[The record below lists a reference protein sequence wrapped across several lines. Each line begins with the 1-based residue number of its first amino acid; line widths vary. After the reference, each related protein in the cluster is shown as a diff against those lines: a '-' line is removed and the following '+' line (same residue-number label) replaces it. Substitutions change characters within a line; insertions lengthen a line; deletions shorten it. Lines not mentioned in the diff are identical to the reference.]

1 MEENSTLQPYLV
13 HKMMVVVTVILL
25 IAAIHIFRVGSYF
38 SGKLF
43 ILYYSFFS
51 DIVIP
56 IGIYFMLCIDD
67 VWIPILKSW
76 KTKAAIVF
84 IIAGATE
91 IAQAFGI
98 PILGSTFDPLDF
110 VMFGVGI
117 AIAIGL
123 DYLFSRV
130 FSFWSFGDQK
140 MPNGV

>member
-1 MEENSTLQPYLV
+1 MEEKSTLQPYLV
-13 HKMMVVVTVILL
+13 KKMIVPIAVMLF
-25 IAAIHIFRVGSYF
+25 IAAIHIFRIGTYF

-56 IGIYFMLCIDD
+56 IGIYFLLCMNA
-67 VWIPILKSW
+67 VFIPRLKNW

-84 IIAGATE
+84 VIAAATE

-98 PILGSTFDPLDF
+98 PLLGNTFDPLDF

-117 AIAIGL
+117 FIAVGL
-123 DYLFSRV
+123 DKLFSRV
-130 FSFWSFGDQK
+130 FYFWSFGDEK
-140 MPNGV
+140 VPTGV

>member
-1 MEENSTLQPYLV
+1 MEEKPTLQPYLLQR
-13 HKMMVVVTVILL
+13 MVVVITVLL
-25 IAAIHIFRVGSYF
+25 IIAAIHIFRVGTYF
-38 SGKLF
+38 SGELF

-56 IGIYFMLCIDD
+56 IGIYFMLCINA
-67 VWIPILKSW
+67 VWVPYLKNW

-84 IIAGATE
+84 VVAAATE

-110 VMFGVGI
+110 VMFGVGVFI
-117 AIAIGL
+117 AVGL

-130 FSFWSFGDQK
+130 LPFWSFGDENA
-140 MPNGV
+140 PTGV

>member
-1 MEENSTLQPYLV
+1 MEDKSTLQPYLV
-13 HKMMVVVTVILL
+13 QKMMVAITVILF
-25 IAAIHIFRVGSYF
+25 IAAVHIFRVGSYF

-43 ILYYSFFS
+43 IWYYSFFS

-56 IGIYFMLCIDD
+56 IGIYFMLCVND
-67 VWIPILKSW
+67 VTIHYLNSW

-84 IIAGATE
+84 VIAAATE

-117 AIAIGL
+117 FIAIGL

-130 FSFWSFGDQK
+130 FSFWSFGDEK
-140 MPNGV
+140 VPTGV